1 MKIEDI
7 ARLANV
13 SKSAVSLALNGKPGI
28 SEETRNRILRIARE
42 QGYIPRT
49 LKHGQQGATNHHTLR
64 FVACTNSGIVHE
76 QFNKLPFFKELIHYI
91 EKHTRT
97 NGYSLLYSTVP
108 IDQLESGLAQLE
120 SDHETDGIILLGTN
134 LPEDLIRLIS
144 ARQQKLVV
152 IDTCYETLDANFILM
167 NNFMGAYQ
175 AARHLIELGHRRI
188 GYVQSISRI
197 YNFNERRRGFLRAL
211 EEENLTLS
219 EDDVFTVAPTEITVQ
234 ESFIEAVRERRDL
247 PTALFCE
254 CDYIAISVIKSLH
267 ELGIRVPD
275 DVSIIGFDN
284 IQEAMVI
291 TPELTTIH
299 VEKERI
305 AEVAVKTLIDIIEN
319 DDPISM
325 KTWIDTRLISRN
337 SCRPVGESADLLRSG
352 AGS

>member
-1 MKIEDI
+1 
-7 ARLANV
+7 
-13 SKSAVSLALNGKPGI
+13 
-28 SEETRNRILRIARE
+28 
-42 QGYIPRT
+42 
-49 LKHGQQGATNHHTLR
+49 
-64 FVACTNSGIVHE
+64 
-76 QFNKLPFFKELIHYI
+76 
-91 EKHTRT
+91 
-97 NGYSLLYSTVP
+97 
-108 IDQLESGLAQLE
+108 
-120 SDHETDGIILLGTN
+120 
-134 LPEDLIRLIS
+134 
-144 ARQQKLVV
+144 
-152 IDTCYETLDANFILM
+152 
-167 NNFMGAYQ
+167 
-175 AARHLIELGHRRI
+175 
-188 GYVQSISRI
+188 
-197 YNFNERRRGFLRAL
+197 
-211 EEENLTLS
+211 
-219 EDDVFTVAPTEITVQ
+219 VQ

-337 SCRPVGESADLLRSG
+337 SCRPVGESADLVRSG